1 MKINFPSPQLVEYAS
16 KKSAIAGEFGE
27 FALGLSRIANS
38 NEISGVWQVRHTRK
52 SGTFQVLSR
61 DTTPSNPRTAK
72 QQANREKFRE
82 AIAEARRQG
91 KNKPTSVRNAFVS
104 KYMKTH

>member
-1 MKINFPSPQLVEYAS
+1 MKTSFPLKPIVEFAR
-16 KKSAIAGEFGE
+16 KKSAIAGEYGE
-27 FALGLSRIANS
+27 CALGLSRISEN

-82 AIAEARRQG
+82 AISEARRQG
-91 KNKPTSVRNAFVS
+91 KNKPTSARNKFVS
-104 KYMKTH
+104 EYMRTH